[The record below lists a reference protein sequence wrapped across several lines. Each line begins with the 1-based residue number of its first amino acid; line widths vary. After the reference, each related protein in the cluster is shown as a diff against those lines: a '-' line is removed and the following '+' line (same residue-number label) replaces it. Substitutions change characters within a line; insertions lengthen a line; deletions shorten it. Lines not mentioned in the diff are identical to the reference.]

1 MRAAFF
7 RSLVAAFFACSS
19 LVGLAQQDWPSKP
32 IRLVVPYTPA
42 GGTDILGRL
51 IAQRLSDA
59 LGVPVI
65 ADNKP
70 GADGAIGTD
79 IVAKAA
85 PDGYTLLIDGTS
97 QAYNVAF
104 GKKLPY
110 DPVRDLVPVVQTA
123 TQPVLLLVNAG
134 LPVHTVGELV
144 AYAKAHPGKLSYGAS
159 SNANVL
165 PMELFKHLTGTDIV
179 HVPYKGSGPMLND
192 LLGGQI
198 DLAMSGAAAPLPHV
212 KAGKL
217 RVLGL
222 GEASPSLPDY
232 PTVASAGVPT
242 FQTVQ
247 WSGIYAPAGTPAAI
261 VTRLNREVARILQ
274 EPALQKRMVE
284 VGFDPVSGDNT
295 PRQWA
300 ALVADEVDKWSG
312 IVRTV
317 GLKRD

>member
-1 MRAAFF
+1 MYAALI
-7 RSLVAAFFACSS
+7 RGLLAGCLVLAATVAP
-19 LVGLAQQDWPSKP
+19 AQQDWPSKP
-32 IRLVVPYTPA
+32 IRLVIPYTPA
-42 GGTDILGRL
+42 GGTDLLGRMV
-51 IAQRLSDA
+51 AQRLADA
-59 LGVPVI
+59 LGVPVV

-70 GADGAIGTD
+70 GADGVIGSD

-85 PDGYTLLIDGTS
+85 PDGHTLLIDGTS

-104 GKKLPY
+104 GRKLPY

-123 TQPVLLLVNAG
+123 TQPVLLLVNAK
-134 LPVHTVGELV
+134 LPVRSVTELV
-144 AYAKAHPGKLSYGAS
+144 AYAKEHPGKLSYGAS

-212 KAGKL
+212 KAGRL

-222 GEASPSLPDY
+222 GEASPSLPEY
-232 PTVASAGVPT
+232 PTVAAVGVPG

-247 WSGIYAPAGTPAAI
+247 WSGIYAPAGTPPAVVA
-261 VTRLNREVARILQ
+261 RLNHELVRILQ
-274 EPALQKRMVE
+274 NPDFQKRMVE
-284 VGFDPVSGDNT
+284 VGFDPVTGDNT
-295 PRQWA
+295 PQQWA
-300 ALVADEVDKWSG
+300 ALVAGEVDKWSA
-312 IVRTV
+312 IVRSV